1 MPATGNAYSR
11 LALRVTTLLFPPYA
25 LVLLWSG
32 PASLG
37 RKLLGSMGIL
47 LFCLPYTVLFV
58 FLLVRFGG
66 LQIEWRGGYIPALTW
81 QPTAPDFDQ
90 LERSRAQQE
99 VRLPEGL
106 SPATSTAYWTGFR
119 GPKRDGHYREQS
131 ILTNWPSK
139 GLRELWRQPCGGG
152 YASFAIAQG
161 LAFTLEQRRQQEVVV
176 AYYVETGHEIW
187 THGWDAHFTESMG
200 GDGPR
205 ATPAYDDGRVYA
217 IGATGELRCL
227 NAADGKLLWSK
238 NILTENNSSVPTYG
252 VSASP
257 LIVDEKLIVLTGGE
271 RPGEVVCYH
280 KHDGRKIWSSPREN
294 TGYASPML
302 IEVAGERQLLVSF
315 ATNTVGLRLDDGAVR
330 WRFPWQVQNN
340 QLPIAQP
347 IMIGSNRFVL
357 SAGYFT
363 GSAAFEI
370 TDPEGEFNVKELWR
384 NTNMKNKFSTS
395 VTWDGFVYGLDESIL
410 VCLDATTGERRWK
423 DGRYGY
429 GQMLLASGHL
439 VILSGDGNL
448 ALVRATPDRHEE
460 LARFPAI
467 RGKTWNHPAINQGR
481 LLVRNGAEM
490 ACFDLAADVTARRNG
505 NLKASIQ

>member
-1 MPATGNAYSR
+1 MPATSNACSR

-37 RKLLGSMGIL
+37 RKLLGSVGVL
-47 LFCLPYTVLFV
+47 LFCLPYTALFV

-90 LERSRAQQE
+90 LERSRAQQAAQ
-99 VRLPEGL
+99 
-106 SPATSTAYWTGFR
+106 SPAKLPLASSQAYWTGFR
-119 GPKRDGHYREQS
+119 GPNRNGHYQEQP
-131 ILTNWPSK
+131 IITNWPAT
-139 GLRELWRQPCGGG
+139 GPRELWRQPCGGG
-152 YASFAIAQG
+152 YASFAIAHG
-161 LAFTLEQRRQQEVVV
+161 VAFTIEQRRQQEVVV
-176 AYYVETGHEIW
+176 AYHFETGREIW
-187 THGWDAHFTESMG
+187 THGWDAHFAESMG

-205 ATPAYDDGRVYA
+205 ATPAYDDGKVFA
-217 IGATGELRCL
+217 VGASGELRCL
-227 NAADGKLLWSK
+227 NAADGELLWSK

-271 RPGEVVCYH
+271 RPGEVVCYN
-280 KHDGRKIWSSPREN
+280 KHDGRKIWSSPRES

-302 IEVAGERQLLVSF
+302 IEMAGERQLLVSL
-315 ATNTVGLRLDDGAVR
+315 ATNTVGLRLDDGTVR

-347 IMIGSNRFVL
+347 VMIGSNRFVL

-370 TDPEGEFNVKELWR
+370 NEAGGEFSVRELWR
-384 NTNMKNKFSTS
+384 NKSMKNKFSTS
-395 VTWDGFVYGLDESIL
+395 VAWNGFVYGLDESIL
-410 VCLDATTGERRWK
+410 VCLDANTGERRWK

-429 GQMLLASGHL
+429 GQLLLASGHL
-439 VILSGDGNL
+439 LILGGDGNV
-448 ALVRATPDRHEE
+448 ALIRATPERHEE
-460 LARFPAI
+460 IARFPAI
-467 RGKTWNHPAINQGR
+467 RGKTWNHPAISDGH

-490 ACFDLAADVTARRNG
+490 ACFDLSFGATVRVDV
-505 NLKASIQ
+505 NLETSDR